1 MLTLHTGAE
10 TIQWRKLFKG
20 GNYVRKYG
28 IYYEIF
34 KNKLLYSFTVDL
46 QFSLSEPY
54 KKIVVKFRSD
64 CKIRHR
70 ELKTIEDLLNN
81 KKTQYIWTKYD
92 KICHGVIAA
101 ALFTSTER
109 FKLHALTQEGIVTET
124 N

>member
-1 MLTLHTGAE
+1 ML
-10 TIQWRKLFKG
+10 
-20 GNYVRKYG
+20 YC
-28 IYYEIF
+28 
-34 KNKLLYSFTVDL
+34 FTVYL

-70 ELKTIEDLLNN
+70 ELKTIEDFNIF
-81 KKTQYIWTKYD
+81 IWTKYD